1 MNKKISTNGN
11 KVLRYIAKKIA
22 VKDANTTCPF
32 LGYQPKLPAAVKK
45 LKYLKWEEIQETN
58 NYYDKFWSL

>member
-45 LKYLKWEEIQETN
+45 LKYLK
-58 NYYDKFWSL
+58 